1 VQQLDYATLTN
12 LASVAANRGGAL
24 SSEQRIRLEREA
36 QRSGLPVAVGMVVV
50 GVGFMVP
57 LLFALGVFGASV
69 GAPISAVCAAPIA
82 LIGVGLLVLAFVAF
96 KSQRR
101 ISRLLRE
108 DLAGSVEQGEG
119 EVYFTRRG
127 YAALLDPRPRP
138 GTPIVGPLERPLPS
152 RPVQLPPGRYRFF
165 FLPRSRTLLSAEPL
179 TPMAAGAAF
188 PAAAD
193 PLLGLPD
200 YQPAPTPYL
209 AEAHAAF
216 STLPQGALGA
226 LQHALA
232 EGNRFTLD
240 DLAANRAGRLSGRQA
255 RRLLAPLIMLAPVCV
270 PFVVIGAGVLYLA
283 LTESMLRPSGLVI
296 GITFTGGGLLM
307 LAYALS
313 RVADTLGREVRSI
326 AGIVTAER
334 DSSGDSTT
342 FRYKVNKM
350 KFQVSGLAY
359 TALISGLAY
368 RIYYTPRS
376 KTLVSIEPFGSD
388 HV

>member
-1 VQQLDYATLTN
+1 VQQLDYAILTDP
-12 LASVAANRGGAL
+12 ASVAANRGGAL
-24 SSEQRIRLEREA
+24 AAEQRIRLEREA
-36 QRSGLPVAVGMVVV
+36 QRSGLPVAVGIAVV

-57 LLFALGVFGASV
+57 LLLALGVFGASAS
-69 GAPISAVCAAPIA
+69 APISAVCAAPIA

-119 EVYFTRRG
+119 EVNFTRRG

-179 TPMAAGAAF
+179 TPTAAGAAF

-193 PLLGLPD
+193 PLLGLPG
-200 YQPAPTPYL
+200 YQPAPAPYL
-209 AEAHAAF
+209 AEARAAF
-216 STLPQGALGA
+216 STPPQGALGA

-232 EGNRFTLD
+232 EGNRFTMA

-307 LAYALS
+307 LSFGLRRLADAL
-313 RVADTLGREVRSI
+313 RREVRSV
-326 AGIVTAER
+326 AGIVTREA

-342 FRYKVNKM
+342 YRYKVNKM
-350 KFQVSGLAY
+350 SSAQS
-359 TALISGLAY
+359 S
-368 RIYYTPRS
+368 PS
-376 KTLVSIEPFGSD
+376 S
-388 HV
+388 